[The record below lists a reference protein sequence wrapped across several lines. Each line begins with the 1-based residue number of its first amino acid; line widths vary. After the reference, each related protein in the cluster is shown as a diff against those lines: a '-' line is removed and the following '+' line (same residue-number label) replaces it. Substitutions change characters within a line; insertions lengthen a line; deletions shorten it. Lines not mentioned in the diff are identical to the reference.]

1 MGKLFCIIGKSATGK
16 DTIYQRLLQNKTLGL
31 HRIVLY
37 TTRPIREGE
46 CEGVEYHFTDEKALA
61 KLQEDGKIVECRSYN
76 TISGIWYYFMVKD
89 EQLDLENGNYL
100 ITGTLESYLK
110 TRDYFGKDKVIPIYV
125 EVEDGE
131 RLTRALH
138 REQKQSV
145 PHYEEMCR
153 RFLADSQD
161 FSEEKLGAAGIE
173 KRFDNQ
179 ELETCIQA
187 IEKEIKDS
195 LS

>member
-1 MGKLFCIIGKSATGK
+1 MGKIYCIIGKSATGK
-16 DTIYQRLLQNKTLGL
+16 DTIYQRLLQNETLGL
-31 HRIVLY
+31 QRIVLY

-46 CEGVEYHFTDEKALA
+46 REGVEYHFTDEKGFFQMQ
-61 KLQEDGKIVECRSYN
+61 KDGKIVECRSYN
-76 TISGIWYYFMVKD
+76 TIYGIWYYFMAKD
-89 EQLDLENGNYL
+89 EQLDLENCNYL
-100 ITGTLESYLK
+100 ITGTLESYEK
-110 TRDYFGKDKVIPIYV
+110 TRDYFGGDKVIPIYV

-153 RFLADSQD
+153 RFLTDSQD
-161 FSEEKLGAAGIE
+161 FTEEKLKTAGIQ
-173 KRFDNQ
+173 KRFDNR

-187 IEKEIKDS
+187 ITNEIQNS
-195 LS
+195 L